1 MVGNKESISL
11 VGNKGKDARENQVNN
26 TEAET
31 KVREEN
37 GLPEELVQTRSEEVI
52 VMRENWQEVGLVKN
66 LSLTEPPNK

>member
-1 MVGNKESISL
+1 MIGNKAE
-11 VGNKGKDARENQVNN
+11 DARENKVNN

>member
-1 MVGNKESISL
+1 MVGNKGE
-11 VGNKGKDARENQVNN
+11 DARENQVNN

-52 VMRENWQEVGLVKN
+52 LMRENWQEVGLVKN

>member
-1 MVGNKESISL
+1 MI
-11 VGNKGKDARENQVNN
+11 GNKGKDARENQVNN

-52 VMRENWQEVGLVKN
+52 LMRENWQEVGLVKN

>member
-1 MVGNKESISL
+1 L
-11 VGNKGKDARENQVNN
+11 VGNKGEDARENQVNN

-52 VMRENWQEVGLVKN
+52 LMRENWQEVGLVKN